1 MSIEV
6 LLPLIAPFLI
16 GLLVGAIIKKAMSLL
31 VVGVALVIVL
41 IATGAI
47 SLSYKDVYDKAMDT
61 LPELWS
67 EAHGWLG
74 VLPYSS
80 VSFLI
85 GLAIGLWRG

>member
-1 MSIEV
+1 MNIEV
-6 LLPLIAPFLI
+6 LLPLVAPFLI
-16 GLLVGAIIKKAMSLL
+16 GLLVGALVKKAMSLI

-41 IATGAI
+41 IATGAL
-47 SLSYKDVYDKAMDT
+47 SLSYSDIYDKAMET
-61 LPELWS
+61 LPQLWS
-67 EAHGWLG
+67 KAQGLKG